1 MTEQTTVT
9 LGFAIAIVLFIISV
23 YNFMANRRAIANQEG
38 NWQGKVELKLDNI
51 LSKIQEIATE
61 QTQLKKEIHSI
72 DHELSNLRSR
82 VETLEKLRQT
92 GFKYDG
98 TE

>member
-9 LGFAIAIVLFIISV
+9 IGFAIAIVLFIISV
-23 YNFMANRRAIANQEG
+23 YNFMANRRAVANQEG

-61 QTQLKKEIHSI
+61 QIQLKKEVHSL
-72 DHELSNLRSR
+72 DHELSDIKSR
-82 VETLEKLRQT
+82 IKVLEETRQT

>member
-23 YNFMANRRAIANQEG
+23 YNFMSSRRAIANQEG

-72 DHELSNLRSR
+72 DHELSDLRSR